1 MATTAEERA
10 RDLSNGVAP
19 DYNIGQAYNT
29 GNSAE
34 PITELLVD
42 PVDFDDTYRVKL
54 MTSIDM
60 CKIINS
66 LFIPTFKDYYG
77 CTLGCDPANP
87 TAISLSLYF
96 CKDYNKKAEE
106 GALTNLIPIANK
118 PGSSSSIVDKIN
130 YINNTNRPYK
140 LYRLS
145 PETQEILLKY
155 VNPYDKVIDRKNNN
169 KERLSNGRTF
179 DNVMIETTEQ
189 NGYGYGYNVVDVIH
203 GFNPIAAIIEY
214 YGKQSP
220 AGEFYQY
227 QLQRLTP
234 IRPNNGMPGSNVNN
248 YLVSLTQ
255 LNMARLDE
263 LWKKAGYSS
272 TVMSQLPVVRV

>member
-1 MATTAEERA
+1 MTATAEERA
-10 RDLSNGVAP
+10 RDLNNGKVMTP
-19 DYNIGQAYNT
+19 GYNIGNGYASDNR
-29 GNSAE
+29 E
-34 PITELLVD
+34 PVTELLVD

-54 MTSIDM
+54 MTSIDL
-60 CKIINS
+60 CKVINS
-66 LFIPTFKDYYG
+66 LFIPTCKDYYG

-87 TAISLSLYF
+87 MAISLSLYF
-96 CKDYNKKAEE
+96 CKGHNKKAEE
-106 GALTNLIPIANK
+106 GAIDNLIPIAQK
-118 PGSSSSIVDKIN
+118 PEAKSSIVEKIN
-130 YINNTNRPYK
+130 HINNTNRPYK
-140 LYRLS
+140 LYKLS
-145 PETQEILLKY
+145 EATQEILLKF
-155 VNPYDKVIDRKNNN
+155 VNPYDKLVDRKTG
-169 KERLSNGRTF
+169 KEKLSNGRTF

-234 IRPNNGMPGSNVNN
+234 IRPQGMPGSNVNN

-255 LNMARLDE
+255 LNMARLDD

-272 TVMSQLPVVRV
+272 TVMSQLPIVRI